1 MAEILILLWFALI
14 CVLIAGFILG
24 FGLGKALTIKHYH
37 LSIEQ
42 LVNEVTDDR
51 EVQNEN

>member
-1 MAEILILLWFALI
+1 MAEILLLLWFALI

-37 LSIEQ
+37 LSVEQ
-42 LVNEVTDDR
+42 LVDEVTHEHNNLPD
-51 EVQNEN
+51 